1 MNDKLEV
8 RGANLETLAAQ
19 LGGLYAK
26 AAAAIDAYPGST
38 HFHTSLHGAEHS
50 KRVLLFALLMADAL
64 NLPEED
70 RRTLATAAIYH
81 DTQRWDDWLDVG
93 HGARAAEAY
102 LEGADGAGGGDKLA
116 AAIMGYHDLDDEVGE
131 ERIGAE
137 FGAHGVR
144 LFRIFK
150 DADGLD
156 RFRLGPDA
164 LDERFLRTPEAKE
177 LVELSRTLNGRDGA
191 TESKAALVVIDVQN
205 DFTTGSLGSAD
216 AAAKVPNILAKA
228 ATFDGMVLLTQDTH
242 GEDYLQTE
250 EGHHL
255 PVEHCIQ
262 GTEGWQLA
270 PGLSE
275 LAEAR
280 GWKVYEKPTFGSVA
294 LARDLAALHQQEA
307 LDSVELVG
315 FCTDI
320 CVVSNALLIKAFA
333 PELKVSVDAA
343 LCAGTTREAHEA
355 ALATL
360 RSCQVDVKEA

>member
-1 MNDKLEV
+1 MNDKLDAN
-8 RGANLETLAAQ
+8 GANLEALAAQ
-19 LGGLYAK
+19 LGGPYSE

-50 KRVLLFALLMADAL
+50 KRVLLYALLMADAL
-64 NLPEED
+64 DLPEED
-70 RRTLATAAIYH
+70 WHTLATAATYH

-102 LEGADGAGGGDKLA
+102 LEGMNGAGSDRLA
-116 AAIMGYHDLDDEVGE
+116 AAIMGYHDLDDAVGE
-131 ERIGAE
+131 EHIGAE

-150 DADGLD
+150 DADGID

-191 TESKAALVVIDVQN
+191 SESKAALVVIDVQN
-205 DFTTGSLGSAD
+205 DFTTGSLGSPD

-228 ATFDGMVLLTQDTH
+228 ATFNGTVILTQDTH
-242 GEDYLQTE
+242 GEDYLETE

-255 PVEHCIQ
+255 PVEHCILK
-262 GTEGWQLA
+262 TEGWQLA
-270 PGLSE
+270 PGLPE

-280 GWKVYEKPTFGSVA
+280 GWKAYEKPTFGSVA
-294 LARDLAALHQQEA
+294 LARDLAALHQQGA

-333 PELKVSVDAA
+333 PELKVTVDAA
-343 LCAGTTREAHEA
+343 LCAGTTPEAHEA

-360 RSCQVDVKEA
+360 RSCQVDVKEEQ

>member
-1 MNDKLEV
+1 MSKGLNTN
-8 RGANLETLAAQ
+8 RANREDLAAQ
-19 LGGLYAK
+19 LGGLYSE
-26 AAAAIDAYPGST
+26 AAAAIDAYPGSA

-64 NLPEED
+64 DLPEED
-70 RRTLATAAIYH
+70 WRTLATAATYH
-81 DTQRWDDWLDVG
+81 DTQRWDDWIDTG

-102 LEGADGAGGGDKLA
+102 LEGANGAGGGDKLA
-116 AAIMGYHDLDDEVGE
+116 AAIMGYHDLDDAVGE
-131 ERIGAE
+131 KHIGAE
-137 FGAHGVR
+137 FGAHGVQ

-156 RFRLGPDA
+156 RFRLGPEA

-177 LVELSRTLNGRDGA
+177 LVGLSRALNGRDGA
-191 TESKAALVVIDVQN
+191 SESKAALVVIDVQN
-205 DFTTGSLGSAD
+205 DFTTGTLGNPD
-216 AAAKVPNILAKA
+216 AAAKAPSILAKA
-228 ATFDGMVLLTQDTH
+228 ATFNGTVLLTQDTH
-242 GEDYLQTE
+242 GEDYLETE
-250 EGHHL
+250 EGRHL
-255 PVEHCIQ
+255 PVEHCIRK
-262 GTEGWQLA
+262 TEGWQLA

-294 LARDLAALHQQEA
+294 LAQDLAALHQQGA

-333 PELKVSVDAA
+333 PEMKVSVDAA
-343 LCAGTTREAHEA
+343 LCAGTTPKAHEA

-360 RSCQVDVKEA
+360 RSCQVTVKEA